1 MKMLAKII
9 GWALVIVA
17 VVLVAGWFGLRRADI
32 PQADLEARYGVPGA
46 RFAELGDG
54 LRVRYLAQ
62 GSADAPV
69 LLLVHGYTSSL
80 ESWLPWMKAL
90 SGQYR
95 VVALDLPGHGLTQ
108 APKGWEASPA
118 AYAALIERFAARQ
131 GLTRFVIAGESM
143 GGWVAWEYALA
154 HPERLNGLVLV
165 DSSGWPDERAA
176 TKRADDSF
184 LVRSLHNPVGRFLL
198 QDLDARNNLR
208 NGLLRSFE
216 DDRLVTDAMVDRYWD
231 FNRAPGHRTIITDLF
246 VNWDQWPMA
255 TQLRLSAIR
264 TPTLIMHGEKDELV
278 PLDHARQ
285 FAAAIP
291 GSQLIVYQ
299 GVGHIPPEEAP
310 ARSAADLKAFLG
322 KLKLTEKPDETAVET
337 RTPTVT
343 ESTLPPAT
351 GPTDPSLIFE

>member
-1 MKMLAKII
+1 MKTLLKII
-9 GWALVIVA
+9 GWALAIVA
-17 VVLVAGWFGLRRADI
+17 VVLVAGWFSLRRADI
-32 PQADLEARYGVPGA
+32 PQADLEAKYAVPGA
-46 RFAELGDG
+46 SYADLGDG
-54 LRVRYLAQ
+54 VRVRYLAQ
-62 GSADAPV
+62 GPADAPV

-80 ESWLPWMKAL
+80 ESWQPWMDAV

-95 VVALDLPGHGLTQ
+95 VIAIDLPGHGLTQ
-108 APKGWEASPA
+108 APAGWEASPT
-118 AYAALIERFAARQ
+118 AYAALIERFAAKQ

-143 GGWVAWEYALA
+143 GGWAAWEYALA

-176 TKRADDSF
+176 TKKANDSF
-184 LVRSLHNPVGRFLL
+184 LVRALHNPLGRFLL
-198 QDLDARNNLR
+198 QDLDARASLK
-208 NGLLRSFE
+208 NGLLLSFE
-216 DDRLVTDAMVDRYWD
+216 NDRLVTEAMVDRYWD

-246 VNWDQWPMA
+246 VDWDQWPMA
-255 TQLRLSAIR
+255 TPLRLAAIR
-264 TPTLIMHGEKDELV
+264 TPTLILHGEKDELV
-278 PLDHARQ
+278 PLDHARE

-310 ARSAADLKAFLG
+310 ARSAADLLAFLG
-322 KLKLTEKPDETAVET
+322 KLKLTEAAVAPVEAPK
-337 RTPTVT
+337 PTVT